1 MKRIN
6 SSLSIFIL
14 IALFSATALAQPG
27 RGNRGQQQDRQRMLN
42 VPTEVR
48 SEAHIAVFDE
58 YLNLTDAQKEQ
69 IKTIDEDFAKR
80 GTDLREASMNRQ
92 RRMVEMRDLRNEHQ
106 QALHEI
112 LSKEQYAVYLEKKE
126 AIQYDIRQRLRAYSD
141 DGNK

>member
-27 RGNRGQQQDRQRMLN
+27 RGTRGQQQDRQRMLN

>member
-6 SSLSIFIL
+6 SFLSIFVL

>member
-6 SSLSIFIL
+6 SSLSIFVL

-27 RGNRGQQQDRQRMLN
+27 RGNRGQQLDRQRMLD

-92 RRMVEMRDLRNEHQ
+92 RRMVQMRDLRNEHQ

>member
-6 SSLSIFIL
+6 SSLSIFVL

-27 RGNRGQQQDRQRMLN
+27 RGNRGQQQDRQRMLD

>member
-6 SSLSIFIL
+6 SSLSIFVL